1 MIISRIV
8 RRRCANT
15 PAGSYTYT
23 HTHIAMPAGEHTTA
37 VRMHFGV
44 NASLSVFSAQC
55 TRRCL
60 FARPLFRSLIAL
72 HDWLL
77 GVHPRCKYAPWHTAI
92 ALLHSLSWSLGQMC
106 VGRLN
111 ELLDLLLVTDLNGGG
126 KVVGSSLAPAL
137 RYARMRPKAED
148 DHVRTTWLM
157 PFYIYVAT
165 KWEISMVHMHNN

>member
-44 NASLSVFSAQC
+44 KCVLVRVLRAMHAQVPVRPPALSLLSHYTTDSSAC
-55 TRRCL
+55 T
-60 FARPLFRSLIAL
+60 
-72 HDWLL
+72 HDANMHLD
-77 GVHPRCKYAPWHTAI
+77 TQ
-92 ALLHSLSWSLGQMC
+92 LHSLSWSLGQMC